1 MVRSIECIKYGFEDR
16 HRGQHKVLEKRAKY
30 WSMAF
35 LAALKRTFPMIYLA
49 YNQERCIHFR

>member
-1 MVRSIECIKYGFEDR
+1 MVRSIECIKYGCEDR
-16 HRGQHKVLEKRAKY
+16 HRGQHKVLEKRGKY

-49 YNQERCIHFR
+49 YNQER